1 VDKEDDMAKTARKN
15 RKRNARRRDRER
27 RASMRG
33 DGLPMKIRNHIV
45 LHMIEA
51 CKGGLMKDRKKEA
64 NRKACRTKVSD
75 NGE

>member
-1 VDKEDDMAKTARKN
+1 MAKTARKN
-15 RKRNARRRDRER
+15 RKRNARRRNRELK
-27 RASMRG
+27 ASMRG
-33 DGLPMKIRNHIV
+33 DGPPMKIRNQIV

-64 NRKACRTKVSD
+64 DRKVCRTKVLD